1 MTSASTPTYAAT
13 LSLLAATLLLPAQ
26 TAQQPPPA
34 ATSAPPSGTT
44 QPPRPSSSRINNLVL
59 DAAHGGPDDGARIG
73 DRILEKDLT
82 LSLVGRIRAQLATQ
96 ENLNLILTRDPDA
109 GDPALD
115 TQPPAPSIDSR
126 AGIANHAHAFACI
139 LLHATAAGAGVH
151 IVTSELPPP
160 DPSAPVTSATPW
172 ATAQAAYVRQSLR
185 LANQVGLSLL
195 QAGIPVYLT
204 HASVRPL
211 DSLTC
216 PAIAIEVAP
225 PRASNNPSS
234 IDDPSYQQRIST
246 AIASALVAWRNR
258 PIPQQTNPP
267 AAAPNPKPAQSP
279 APNAPSPSAPSAPTA
294 PANVRPTKPASTIPN
309 PIRPAPTAQPPAPI
323 IRRSPPAPATIPDP
337 KPVPA
342 PTTVP
347 DPAPAPEPTT
357 APPSGAGARP

>member
-1 MTSASTPTYAAT
+1 MTPARTPTYAAT
-13 LSLLAATLLLPAQ
+13 LSLITATLLLPAQ
-26 TAQQPPPA
+26 TAIQTPPQPTQQPAPA
-34 ATSAPPSGTT
+34 PATAPPLH
-44 QPPRPSSSRINNLVL
+44 PSSNRNNNLVL
-59 DAAHGGPDDGARIG
+59 DAAHGGADDGARIG

-109 GDPALD
+109 GDPALG

-126 AGIANHAHAFACI
+126 AGIANHAHAFACV
-139 LLHATAAGAGVH
+139 LLHATAAGSGVH

-160 DPSAPVTSATPW
+160 DPAAPVTSGTPW
-172 ATAQAAYVRQSLR
+172 ATAQAAWVRQSLR

-225 PRASNNPSS
+225 PRAAPSDPS
-234 IDDPSYQQRIST
+234 RIDDPSYQQRIST

-258 PIPQQTNPP
+258 PVPPP
-267 AAAPNPKPAQSP
+267 ATA
-279 APNAPSPSAPSAPTA
+279 APTA
-294 PANVRPTKPASTIPN
+294 TPSPKPASTTTPTQPAPPASTAPAIIRPAKPAPASPASTN
-309 PIRPAPTAQPPAPI
+309 PAVARPAPTNHPPAPI
-323 IRRSPPAPATIPDP
+323 IRRPPPPAPT
-337 KPVPA
+337 PVPT
-342 PTTVP
+342 PT
-347 DPAPAPEPTT
+347 PALEPST
-357 APPSGAGARP
+357 APPTGARP

>member
-1 MTSASTPTYAAT
+1 MTPASTPIYAAT

-26 TAQQPPPA
+26 TTQQPPSVSA
-34 ATSAPPSGTT
+34 ATPPPNATTT

-82 LSLVGRIRAQLATQ
+82 LALVGRIRAQLAAQ

-109 GDPALD
+109 GDLALD

-126 AGIANHAHAFACI
+126 AGIANHAHAFACV
-139 LLHATAAGAGVH
+139 LLHATAAGSGVH
-151 IVTSELPPP
+151 IVTSQLDPP

-246 AIASALVAWRNR
+246 AIAAALVAWRNR
-258 PIPQQTNPP
+258 PVPPP
-267 AAAPNPKPAQSP
+267 ATTPTTQPSPRATP
-279 APNAPSPSAPSAPTA
+279 APTTTPAPSQSTP
-294 PANVRPTKPASTIPN
+294 PASTTPTAVH
-309 PIRPAPTAQPPAPI
+309 PTRPATTPPARPAPTTQSPAPI
-323 IRRSPPAPATIPDP
+323 IRRLPP
-337 KPVPA
+337 PA
-342 PTTVP
+342 PTTI
-347 DPAPAPEPTT
+347 PAPKPAPEPTT
-357 APPSGAGARP
+357 PPPTGSGARP